1 MRSTMREKLGFGM
14 FCGFMLAFAVVLCLA
29 FAEPSSAKPIEVQ
42 PIEAQR
48 PATVLT
54 VPQVGICLGGQVSE
68 VTDGDTLKF
77 KPDSIEIKVR
87 LDECWAEES
96 RGELAKRTAK
106 GAKASADLKSLAEGK
121 RGRLFIPGS
130 KRLADALTL
139 DRVLGR
145 VWLDGSAKDLST
157 IQVEK
162 GNATREK
169 PKSAPGG
176 QASGFRQCRNPLC
189 CCSSCACGLRCR
201 CDVAEKAPE
210 YIRPQYCAAKAEPGG
225 LELLDALRE

>member
-1 MRSTMREKLGFGM
+1 MREIWPRRILQ
-14 FCGFMLAFAVVLCLA
+14 LSIASALLVALLWL
-29 FAEPSSAKPIEVQ
+29 PLQAKPLDAQ

-48 PATVLT
+48 PAAVLT
-54 VPQVGICLGGQVSE
+54 VPELGLCLGGQVSE

-87 LDECWAEES
+87 LDACWAEES
-96 RGELAKRTAK
+96 RGTLDKRTPG
-106 GAKASADLKSLAEGK
+106 GAKASADLKTLAEGK

-130 KRLADALTL
+130 KRLADVLTL

-145 VWLDGSAKDLST
+145 VWLDGMEKDLST
-157 IQVEK
+157 IQVER

-169 PKSAPGG
+169 PKAKPAEQS
-176 QASGFRQCRNPLC
+176 SLDRKCRNPLC
-189 CCSSCACGLRCR
+189 CCASCACGLNCR

-210 YIRPQYCAAKAEPGG
+210 YIVPEVCRAAKAEPGG
-225 LELLDALRE
+225 LELLDAIRGER

>member
-1 MRSTMREKLGFGM
+1 MREKLGFGM
-14 FCGFMLAFAVVLCLA
+14 FCGSILGFAVVLCLA
-29 FAEPSSAKPIEVQ
+29 FAEPTSAKPIEVQ

-96 RGELAKRTAK
+96 LGPIEKRTAK
-106 GAKASADLKSLAEGK
+106 GAKASADLKAMAEGK

-130 KRLADALTL
+130 KRLADVLTL

-157 IQVEK
+157 IQVER

-169 PKSAPGG
+169 PKRASGD
-176 QASGFRQCRNPLC
+176 QASGFSKCRNPLC
-189 CCSSCACGLRCR
+189 GCASCTCGFNCR
-201 CDVAEKAPE
+201 CDVAH
-210 YIRPQYCAAKAEPGG
+210 AAKAEPGG
-225 LELLDALRE
+225 LELLDRARGD